1 MISAWTIEDL
11 REMLVEHTWENLDN
25 KCIKAILREGF
36 EGFDNM
42 SDSDIKEAWKEVFE
56 ND

>member
-1 MISAWTIEDL
+1 MISAWTSEDL

-42 SDSDIKEAWKEVFE
+42 SDSDIKEAWKEVFK